1 MWLAEV
7 LAEKG
12 RFIISYYKREN
23 NNVRSVRSVLFFM
36 ATNQRPVQ
44 KPVRVSVKLVKAIL
58 ADLHWAYFIIPQYG
72 GWTKGDDDVTVS

>member
-36 ATNQRPVQ
+36 ATNQRRVQ

-58 ADLHWAYFIIPQYG
+58 ADLDWAYISFIPQYG
-72 GWTKGDDDVTVS
+72 GWTKGDVD